1 MYDRLSASGA
11 QSSAQDAA
19 RTAGWTAEDCAHGW
33 ARAKASSEAVR
44 TGWALSSSYD
54 SGIGQGFRD
63 LRTTIKGGERGS
75 RSERVSI
82 GATPSAGC
90 HEIWWQPLL
99 AIGVVDLWDSRRAPL
114 PQKRPAGYGDY
125 LAECGASCRAR
136 RVVVAICSPTSV
148 HGRPA
153 ARFSLRG
160 AVRRLVPEA
169 GGPAEDES
177 KETDEQTRLNGAS
190 RICESPAP
198 RMPAL

>member
-1 MYDRLSASGA
+1 M
-11 QSSAQDAA
+11 SSHRAP
-19 RTAGWTAEDCAHGW
+19 RWPIGRRG
-33 ARAKASSEAVR
+33 RAKASSEAVR

-114 PQKRPAGYGDY
+114 PQKRPAGFGDY

-153 ARFSLRG
+153 AVFSPPG
-160 AVRRLVPEA
+160 AAVGAARLVRPD
-169 GGPAEDES
+169 GRPAEDES

>member
-82 GATPSAGC
+82 GATPSAG
-90 HEIWWQPLL
+90 LL
-99 AIGVVDLWDSRRAPL
+99 SATPFGNRCRRSVGLTPSTSTPETACRLRGLPRRVWGVVSGSSCRGGNMFTHFCA
-114 PQKRPAGYGDY
+114 RPAGRSV
-125 LAECGASCRAR
+125 LPPRRSAPAR
-136 RVVVAICSPTSV
+136 PG
-148 HGRPA
+148 GRRP
-153 ARFSLRG
+153 G
-160 AVRRLVPEA
+160 RRRKQ
-169 GGPAEDES
+169 G
-177 KETDEQTRLNGAS
+177 N
-190 RICESPAP
+190 
-198 RMPAL
+198 

>member
-114 PQKRPAGYGDY
+114 PQRPAGYGDY

-136 RVVVAICSPTSV
+136 RVVVAMFTHFCA
-148 HGRPA
+148 RPA
-153 ARFSLRG
+153 GRCSLAAGARC
-160 AVRRLVPEA
+160 A
-169 GGPAEDES
+169 GS
-177 KETDEQTRLNGAS
+177 
-190 RICESPAP
+190 
-198 RMPAL
+198 